1 MTVTAVP
8 ERDSVIEL
16 RDGRKIAVAEWGE
29 RDGRPVLL
37 FEGSPG
43 SRLFCPDLEV
53 THSTG
58 IRLISPDRPG
68 YGTSDPQPG
77 RTILDWADDVRQLGD
92 AFGIDRFPVVGWS
105 SGGQFA
111 LACAFALG
119 DRVTSVA
126 LIAADGPP
134 DEVPGFRASY
144 PPAVSALVDLIRTDP
159 VAARLAL
166 LERHRW
172 YAEDPGSIIRDAP
185 DGDDPDSINRR
196 DPAVRA
202 ALDAMFLEGA
212 RQGAAGLVD
221 DLIAYHRPWGFSPAD
236 IQQPAAVWWG
246 EEDPLTDRVHAEY
259 LAGAIP
265 RARLFIEPEEGHSL
279 PIRHWARIL
288 GQLEV
293 GRTTSRLP
301 ERDV

>member
-8 ERDSVIEL
+8 DRDSVIEL
-16 RDGRKIAVAEWGE
+16 RDGRRIAVAEWGE
-29 RDGRPVLL
+29 PDGRPVLL

-43 SRLFCPDLEV
+43 SRLFCPDIEV
-53 THSTG
+53 TRAAGT
-58 IRLISPDRPG
+58 RLISPDRAG

-77 RTILDWADDVRQLGD
+77 RTILDWADDVRQVVDTL
-92 AFGIDRFPVVGWS
+92 GIDRFPVAGWS

-111 LACAFALG
+111 MACAFALG
-119 DRVTSVA
+119 DRVTSIA

-134 DEVPGFRASY
+134 DEVPGIRASY
-144 PPAVSALVDLIRTDP
+144 SPPVAALIDLIRTDP
-159 VAARLAL
+159 VAARIAL

-172 YAEDPGSIIRDAP
+172 YAEDPGSITRGAADAA
-185 DGDDPDSINRR
+185 DPDSVHRR

-221 DLIAYHRPWGFSPAD
+221 DLIAYYQPWGFSPAD
-236 IQQPAAVWWG
+236 LRQPTSVWWG
-246 EEDPLTDRVHAEY
+246 EEDMLTDRVHAEY

-265 RARLFIEPEEGHSL
+265 RARLFIEPGEGHLL
-279 PIRHWARIL
+279 PLRHWARIL
-288 GQLEV
+288 EQLEV
-293 GRTTSRLP
+293 DWPPPPSP
-301 ERDV
+301 ERDL